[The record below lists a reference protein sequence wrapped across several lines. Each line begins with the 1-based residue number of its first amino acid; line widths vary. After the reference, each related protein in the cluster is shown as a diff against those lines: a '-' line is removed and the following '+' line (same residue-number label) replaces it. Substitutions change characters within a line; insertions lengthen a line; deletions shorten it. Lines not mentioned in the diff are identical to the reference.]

1 MNVWLVLLL
10 GGILTYLTRL
20 SFIFLLGIW
29 EMPSWMQRCLRYVPP
44 AVMTALIFPELF
56 IQSEKFFVSF
66 GNVRLF
72 AGIAAI
78 VAALLTKS
86 ILFTILAGIFVMMLF
101 NFLA

>member
-86 ILFTILAGIFVMMLF
+86 ILFTILAGILAMMLF
-101 NFLA
+101 NFLL

>member
-56 IQSEKFFVSF
+56 IQSEKLFVSF
-66 GNVRLF
+66 GNVRLL

-78 VAALLTKS
+78 VTALLTKS
-86 ILFTILAGIFVMMLF
+86 ILFTILAGILAMMLF
-101 NFLA
+101 NFLV

>member
-72 AGIAAI
+72 AGHSGHRSRTFDEEHPFYHTGRDFCHD
-78 VAALLTKS
+78 AL
-86 ILFTILAGIFVMMLF
+86 
-101 NFLA
+101 